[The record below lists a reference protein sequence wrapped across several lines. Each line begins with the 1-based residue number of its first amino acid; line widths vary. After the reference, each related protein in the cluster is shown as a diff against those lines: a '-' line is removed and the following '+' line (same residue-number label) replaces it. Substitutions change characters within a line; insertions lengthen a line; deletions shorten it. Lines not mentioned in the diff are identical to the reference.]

1 MLLAGPAAAVRSD
14 EVSPFARYV
23 RARAADA
30 AGMSDLAAM
39 QYAAALDE
47 APDNL
52 ALALRTYRQAAVA
65 GDRQLALKT
74 ARVLDKAG
82 ALPPDGRLLIL
93 IDNVTAKDWVAA
105 RATVARIEQE
115 QAFAFLAPIMR
126 GWIAFGSGEPDPA
139 AQLAQITG
147 STLSNAYAAEHR
159 ALILLAQSK
168 REEALDIVKA
178 RTTALDQR
186 IARPGLLIA
195 QSLAA
200 AGDKARAL
208 ALLQSDMSAARR
220 VRADIEAGKRIQP
233 PKIDPAFG
241 ISDLLLAVAID
252 LNRERVTPLSVTLA
266 RLALFASPQNSEALL
281 GAAQLLS
288 LSGRDE
294 ASLNLLAQIG
304 PDDPYAED
312 ARSARIRILVARG
325 DKQAAL
331 DEVKRLTDAPEADI
345 AEWTLLGDIYSS
357 MDKPAEAAA
366 AYGKALELAG
376 QGSSNE
382 SRLWTLWLLRGS
394 ALEQSGNW
402 PDGKVALQKA
412 YSLAPDEAV
421 VLNHL
426 GYSKLEHGDDVAGA
440 KALIERANKLK
451 PDDAAITDSLGW
463 AHYLQG
469 DLMGAIPKLEAAV
482 EGDPGGAEINE
493 HLGDAY
499 WSAGRRIEARYAW
512 QAAKVTATGTAT
524 DRLSRK
530 IEQGLDASNR
540 AP

>member
-115 QAFAFLAPIMR
+115 QAFAFLAPIVR
-126 GWIAFGSGEPDPA
+126 AWIAFGSGEPDPA
-139 AQLAQITG
+139 AQLTQITG

-220 VRADIEAGKRIQP
+220 LRADIEAGKRIQP

>member
-115 QAFAFLAPIMR
+115 QAFAFLAPIVR
-126 GWIAFGSGEPDPA
+126 AWIAFGSGEPDPA
-139 AQLAQITG
+139 AQLTQITG

-159 ALILLAQSK
+159 ALILLAQGK

-200 AGDKARAL
+200 AGHKARAL

-220 VRADIEAGKRIQP
+220 LRADIEAGKRIQP

-304 PDDPYAED
+304 PDDRYAED

>member
-402 PDGKVALQKA
+402 PDGKAALQKA
-412 YSLAPDEAV
+412 YSLAPEEAV

>member
-1 MLLAGPAAAVRSD
+1 MLLAGPAAAVRGD

-39 QYAAALDE
+39 QYAAALDQ
-47 APDNL
+47 APGNL

-65 GDRQLALKT
+65 GDRQLALKA

-82 ALPPDGRLLIL
+82 ALPPDGRVLIL
-93 IDNVTAKDWVAA
+93 IDNVAAKDWVAA
-105 RATVARIEQE
+105 RATVGRIEQE
-115 QAFAFLAPIMR
+115 QAFAFLAPILR
-126 GWIAFGSGEPDPA
+126 AWIAFGSGEPDPA
-139 AQLAQITG
+139 GQLTQITG
-147 STLSNAYAAEHR
+147 STLSSAYAAEHR
-159 ALILLAQSK
+159 ALILLAQGR
-168 REEALDIVKA
+168 REEASDIVKS
-178 RTTALDQR
+178 RSTALDQR
-186 IARPGLLIA
+186 IARPGLAIA

-200 AGDKARAL
+200 TGDKARAL
-208 ALLQSDMSAARR
+208 ALLQSDAPAVQRL
-220 VRADIEAGKRIQP
+220 RADIAAGKRIEP
-233 PKIDPAFG
+233 PKIDAAFG
-241 ISDLLLAVAID
+241 LSDLLLAVALD

-294 ASLNLLAQIG
+294 AALGLLAQIG
-304 PDDPYAED
+304 PDDPYAND
-312 ARSARIRILVARG
+312 ARSAHIRILVARG

-331 DEVKRLTDAPEADI
+331 EEVKRLTDAPRADV
-345 AEWTLLGDIYSS
+345 ADWTLLGDIYSS
-357 MDKPAEAAA
+357 MEKPAEAAS

-376 QGSSNE
+376 HDGNQSG
-382 SRLWTLWLLRGS
+382 LWTLWLLRGS

-402 PDGKVALQKA
+402 PDGKAALQKA
-412 YSLAPDEAV
+412 YSLAPEEAV

-426 GYSKLEHGDDVAGA
+426 GYSELEHGDDVAGA

-469 DLMGAIPKLEAAV
+469 DLAGAIPKLEAAV

-530 IEQGLDASNR
+530 IEQGLDASTK

>member
-1 MLLAGPAAAVRSD
+1 
-14 EVSPFARYV
+14 
-23 RARAADA
+23 
-30 AGMSDLAAM
+30 
-39 QYAAALDE
+39 
-47 APDNL
+47 
-52 ALALRTYRQAAVA
+52 
-65 GDRQLALKT
+65 
-74 ARVLDKAG
+74 
-82 ALPPDGRLLIL
+82 
-93 IDNVTAKDWVAA
+93 
-105 RATVARIEQE
+105 
-115 QAFAFLAPIMR
+115 
-126 GWIAFGSGEPDPA
+126 
-139 AQLAQITG
+139 TG

-220 VRADIEAGKRIQP
+220 LRADIEAGKRIQP

-325 DKQAAL
+325 DKRAAL

-376 QGSSNE
+376 QGGSE

-402 PDGKVALQKA
+402 PDGKAALQKA
-412 YSLAPDEAV
+412 YSLAPEEAV

-426 GYSKLEHGDDVAGA
+426 G
-440 KALIERANKLK
+440 
-451 PDDAAITDSLGW
+451 
-463 AHYLQG
+463 
-469 DLMGAIPKLEAAV
+469 
-482 EGDPGGAEINE
+482 
-493 HLGDAY
+493 
-499 WSAGRRIEARYAW
+499 
-512 QAAKVTATGTAT
+512 
-524 DRLSRK
+524 
-530 IEQGLDASNR
+530 
-540 AP
+540 